1 MTDAGDPPRLRRRA
15 VALRIADPRLAVRIS
30 AHLEAL
36 PEVEL
41 SEEEEA
47 EIVVADTVPARS
59 EAMEV
64 ALIALVDGPEAV
76 PALRAGADAVL
87 APDAS
92 REELRLAIEAAV
104 RGLALMPA
112 VVLGDLVD
120 RSQAEAGDRTPP
132 VLTTREGEVLA
143 LLAVGASNKAIA
155 RRLDISVHTAKFHVA
170 SILDKLDATGR
181 TDAVAQGVR
190 LGLLML

>member
-1 MTDAGDPPRLRRRA
+1 

-41 SEEEEA
+41 SSEEEEA
-47 EIVVADTVPARS
+47 EIVVADTVPARG

-76 PALRAGADAVL
+76 PAQRAGADAVL

-112 VVLGDLVD
+112 DVLGDLVD
-120 RSQAEAGDRTPP
+120 RSQA
-132 VLTTREGEVLA
+132 
-143 LLAVGASNKAIA
+143 
-155 RRLDISVHTAKFHVA
+155 RRPGIE
-170 SILDKLDATGR
+170 R
-181 TDAVAQGVR
+181 R
-190 LGLLML
+190 PC

>member
-1 MTDAGDPPRLRRRA
+1 M
-15 VALRIADPRLAVRIS
+15 ALRIADPRLAVRIS

-47 EIVVADTVPARS
+47 EIVVADTVPARG

-112 VVLGDLVD
+112 DVLGDLVD
-120 RSQAEAGDRTPP
+120 RSQA
-132 VLTTREGEVLA
+132 
-143 LLAVGASNKAIA
+143 
-155 RRLDISVHTAKFHVA
+155 RRPGIE
-170 SILDKLDATGR
+170 R
-181 TDAVAQGVR
+181 R
-190 LGLLML
+190 PC

>member
-1 MTDAGDPPRLRRRA
+1 

-41 SEEEEA
+41 SSEEEEA
-47 EIVVADTVPARS
+47 EIVVADTVPARG

-76 PALRAGADAVL
+76 PAQRAGADAVL

-112 VVLGDLVD
+112 DVLGDLVD

>member
-1 MTDAGDPPRLRRRA
+1 M
-15 VALRIADPRLAVRIS
+15 ALRIADPRLAVRIS

-47 EIVVADTVPARS
+47 EIVVADTVPARG

-92 REELRLAIEAAV
+92 REELRLAIEAVV
-104 RGLALMPA
+104 RGS
-112 VVLGDLVD
+112 
-120 RSQAEAGDRTPP
+120 RSCRRTFSAT
-132 VLTTREGEVLA
+132 LSTA
-143 LLAVGASNKAIA
+143 AK
-155 RRLDISVHTAKFHVA
+155 RRPGIE
-170 SILDKLDATGR
+170 R
-181 TDAVAQGVR
+181 R
-190 LGLLML
+190 PC